1 MTEEI
6 KELGVVIAENPREKL
21 ILDTIEATKEK
32 ILQFEL
38 NLELQR
44 HGLAYLESQIKH

>member
-1 MTEEI
+1 MIEAEDI
-6 KELGVVIAENPREKL
+6 GLKIAENPREKL
-21 ILDTIEATKEK
+21 IAETIEATKEK

-44 HGLAYLESQIKH
+44 IGLSYLESQIKH